1 MFFFFFVFR
10 LNALSSQCENIL
22 AANEKRVHSILSLLV
37 DIYLQLVVVS
47 DPAMHKWK
55 THDGTLGG
63 NVTHILNILFNNG
76 SPGNVQVAAQKLKVR
91 RLNRTESSGASSH
104 GLLLTYSS
112 SVARP
117 WKAKKST

>member
-1 MFFFFFVFR
+1 MDPLKKILCIFFFFVFR

-47 DPAMHKWK
+47 DPAVHKWK
-55 THDGTLGG
+55 RHDATLGG

-76 SPGNVQVAAQKLKVR
+76 SPTNVQVAAQKLKVNNA
-91 RLNRTESSGASSH
+91 L
-104 GLLLTYSS
+104 
-112 SVARP
+112 
-117 WKAKKST
+117 KKQS

>member
-1 MFFFFFVFR
+1 MFFVFR

-47 DPAMHKWK
+47 DPAVHKWK

-76 SPGNVQVAAQKLKVR
+76 SPTNVQVAAQKLKV
-91 RLNRTESSGASSH
+91 NKTFKKASLSAISH
-104 GLLLTYSS
+104 CIF
-112 SVARP
+112 
-117 WKAKKST
+117 

>member
-1 MFFFFFVFR
+1 MDPLKSFYAYFFFVFR

-47 DPAMHKWK
+47 DPAVHKWK
-55 THDGTLGG
+55 RHDATLGG

-76 SPGNVQVAAQKLKVR
+76 SPTNVQVAAQKLKVNNA
-91 RLNRTESSGASSH
+91 L
-104 GLLLTYSS
+104 
-112 SVARP
+112 
-117 WKAKKST
+117 KKQSKCD